1 MTSRWTQ
8 CLCADDW
15 TGLYC
20 DEKKEP
26 PSLEDQSDKSQNAAN
41 VLTTSS
47 CSRYLMSFQ
56 IHNSIFEEVWVIMIT
71 SAQWFSWIYIERY
84 PFNHQLSHIN
94 VTVKFITTWKDLNWS
109 CLGKIIYFIDI
120 ILIRLNGFKLSIW
133 ISHYVKV
140 SMLGCSKE

>member
-26 PSLEDQSDKSQNAAN
+26 PSIEDQSDKTRNAAN

-47 CSRYLMSFQ
+47 CSRYLISFQ

-71 SAQWFSWIYIERY
+71 SAQWFSWIYLR
-84 PFNHQLSHIN
+84 
-94 VTVKFITTWKDLNWS
+94 ITTYSNNKSSTISYKCYRKIYNYIKWPRLILFTKDYLFNRHNSYSLQWFWTFNLN
-109 CLGKIIYFIDI
+109 
-120 ILIRLNGFKLSIW
+120 
-133 ISHYVKV
+133 
-140 SMLGCSKE
+140 